1 MKVLVTGAAGFIGSH
16 LVDALL
22 ARGDDVVAF
31 GHHLQGGSLRGEV
44 LARVQTFEADIFDA
58 EAVTSAAQGCA
69 AIYHCAAIVGVDAY
83 GKQPARTMETEEVGL
98 RHVCRAAL
106 AQGAAA
112 PMVVYASSSAVYG
125 HAGGDAGL
133 DESIEVAPTSNYGIA
148 KRYGELYL
156 AAQHEEHGLAST
168 AFRIFNIYGPRQDE
182 RLVLPRFIR
191 QALAGDPLELFGAGD
206 HTRDFVFVS
215 DVVAAMLAAST
226 FRNGHQIV
234 NACSGEE
241 TSVLALAQSV
251 IRLTNSGST
260 ILHKPAPANRAAF
273 EVARSFGG
281 RTKLDRLFGPL
292 PRTSLAAGL
301 AQTIDAAVR
310 QRASRSAGSSAG
322 SAAGS
327 SA

>member
-1 MKVLVTGAAGFIGSH
+1 MRVLVTGAAGFLGSH

-31 GHHLQGGSLRGEV
+31 GHRLHGGSLSGDV
-44 LARVQTFEADIFDA
+44 LARVRAIEADIFDA
-58 EAVTSAAQGCA
+58 DVVASAAQGCA

-83 GKQPARTMETEEVGL
+83 GRQPARTMETEEVGL
-98 RHVCRAAL
+98 RHVCKAAL

-112 PMVVYASSSAVYG
+112 PVVVYASSSAVYG
-125 HAGGDAGL
+125 HAGGAAKL

-156 AAQHEEHGLAST
+156 SAQHAEHGLNST

-215 DVVAAMLAAST
+215 DVVAAMLAASNV
-226 FRNGHQIV
+226 RNGHQIV

-251 IRLTNSGST
+251 IRLAHSQSR
-260 ILHKPAPANRAAF
+260 IVHKPQPANRAAF
-273 EVARSFGG
+273 EVARSFGS
-281 RTKLDRLFGPL
+281 RVKLEELYGPL
-292 PRTSLAAGL
+292 PRTSLESGL
-301 AQTIDAAVR
+301 TLTIDAIA
-310 QRASRSAGSSAG
+310 QRGLERPAGSVAG
-322 SAAGS
+322 PLA
-327 SA
+327 